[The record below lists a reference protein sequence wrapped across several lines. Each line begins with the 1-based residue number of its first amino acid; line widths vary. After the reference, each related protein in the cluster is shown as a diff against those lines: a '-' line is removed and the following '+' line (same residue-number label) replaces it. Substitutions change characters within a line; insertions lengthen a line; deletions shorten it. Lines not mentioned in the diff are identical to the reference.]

1 MGKANQGVFGNF
13 TGKVGNVVGRV
24 RDGRNVY
31 AIYQPVVNN
40 PQTLPQMRTRQ
51 QLQLIA
57 QFCSKCLG
65 FITKGFSD
73 LDGYK
78 YGSPYSS
85 CVGKNLKEGS
95 AISGTYP
102 NQAVAFDKVL
112 LSYGTLDNPYTPT
125 ATAENGEL
133 SVGWTDNSGLGN
145 AEATDKV
152 MLLAYNSSKHQS
164 VYNVSAGARSDRSAT
179 LVLPATWSGDSIEGY
194 MAMYKDAKRMASK
207 SIHLG
212 SFTA

>member
-13 TGKVGNVVGRV
+13 SGKVGNVVGRI
-24 RDGRNVY
+24 REGRNVY

-40 PQTLPQMRTRQ
+40 PQTISQKRVRQ
-51 QLQLIA
+51 QLQLIS

-65 FITKGFSD
+65 FLQKGFGD

-78 YGSPYSS
+78 YGSAYSS
-85 CVGKNLKEGS
+85 AVGKNLKETL

-102 NQAVAFDKVL
+102 NQQIAFDKVL
-112 LSYGTLDNPYTPT
+112 LAYGSLDNPYTPT

-133 SVGWTDNSGLGN
+133 SVGWTDNTGLGN
-145 AEATDKV
+145 AEADDEV

-164 VYNVSAGARSDRSAT
+164 VYNLNAAARSDRSAVLT
-179 LVLPATWSGDSIEGY
+179 LPATWSGDSIEGY

>member
-13 TGKVGNVVGRV
+13 SGKVGNVVGRV

-40 PQTLPQMRTRQ
+40 PQTISQMRNRQ

-57 QFCSKCLG
+57 QFCSRCLG
-65 FITKGFSD
+65 FIQKGFGD

-78 YGSPYSS
+78 YGSAYSS
-85 CVGKNLKEGS
+85 CVGKNLKEAG

-112 LSYGTLDNPYTPT
+112 LAYGSLDNPYTPT

-145 AEATDKV
+145 AEESDEV

-164 VYNVSAGARSDRSAT
+164 VYNLNAAHRSERSAT
-179 LVLPATWSGDSIEGY
+179 LTLPATWSGDSVEGY
-194 MAMYKDAKRMASK
+194 MAMYKDGKRMASK